1 MRIFV
6 CSVVPADIKIRLK
19 IVFDF
24 LRPFTKIP
32 TDFLSILDSNDVFVS
47 IVTFIIQLG
56 EPFKACI
63 AESNQLDGTTI
74 LFKEELITILSNT

>member
-1 MRIFV
+1 MRIFI
-6 CSVVPADIKIRLK
+6 CSVVLADIKIKLE

-24 LRPFTKIP
+24 FRPFTKIP
-32 TDFLSILDSNDVFVS
+32 TEFLSSLDSNDIFVS

-74 LFKEELITILSNT
+74 LFKEEFITVLSNT

>member
-1 MRIFV
+1 MRIFIR
-6 CSVVPADIKIRLK
+6 SVVLADIKIKLK
-19 IVFDF
+19 IVFYF
-24 LRPFTKIP
+24 FRPFTKIP
-32 TDFLSILDSNDVFVS
+32 TEFLSILDSNDVFVS

-74 LFKEELITILSNT
+74 LFKEEFITVLSNT

>member
-1 MRIFV
+1 MRIFI
-6 CSVVPADIKIRLK
+6 CIVVLADIKIKLK

-24 LRPFTKIP
+24 FRPFTKIP
-32 TDFLSILDSNDVFVS
+32 NEFLSILDSNDVFVS

-74 LFKEELITILSNT
+74 LFKEEFIIVLSNT